1 VPSAGRLGDRAS
13 EGERSFGMITPFIEY
28 ELREGRYALRVGRLH
43 LSQSTFLILTA
54 IVVGVG
60 GGIGAVLFRALIG
73 GETYLAF
80 GIVGAQLAHAIGPLA
95 VVVQLAIGG
104 TIAVVLSSRFAP
116 EAKGHGVPEVME
128 AVALRGGVMRP
139 RVIAVKALAS
149 ATSIGFG
156 GSCGREGPIV
166 QIGSAIGSMIGGLAK
181 APAPIV
187 RTLVACGAA
196 AGISATFNAP
206 IGGVFFAAEVI
217 LGEFAPRSFAAIVV
231 ASVVAAVIGRAFLG
245 NHPSFNAAGFVL
257 VSPAELVFYAL
268 LGFVAAAW
276 ATGFV
281 RLLYFFEDTFERI
294 RIPVWVKGAGGFAA
308 VGVIGL
314 WFPQVFGVGYGSVQQ
329 VLDGHVAA
337 RHALALAALKP
348 LATSLTLAA
357 GGSGGIFAPSLFTG
371 AFLGDWFGR
380 VVHDA
385 FPLWTAPPAAYGL
398 VGMAAV
404 FAAAAEAPITAI
416 MIVFE
421 MSNDYTIILPL
432 MVCVVI
438 ATLLGRR
445 MLGATIYEM
454 KLLRRGIDWQRVRR
468 PRFLSRVQV
477 GTMERR
483 PPVVSNPHE
492 RLSALAQRLAGNDE
506 LAIPVCDDERF
517 VGIVRT
523 SDLAHAIGSGDG
535 NHTVETIVQTLPERL
550 YRQDTVER
558 AATLMAESAIPLLPV
573 IDERTQGL
581 VGIVTRRD
589 VLQAYRSV
597 VET

>member
-1 VPSAGRLGDRAS
+1 VPLLEFEFRGGRYSLRAGR
-13 EGERSFGMITPFIEY
+13 I
-28 ELREGRYALRVGRLH
+28 RV
-43 LSQSTFLILTA
+43 SQSTFLIA
-54 IVVGVG
+54 AAVVVGLG
-60 GGIGAVLFRALIG
+60 GGFGAVGFRALIDA
-73 GETYLAF
+73 ETYFAFALLGARLAALLGPF
-80 GIVGAQLAHAIGPLA
+80 GLI
-95 VVVQLAIGG
+95 VQLAIGG
-104 TIAVVLSSRFAP
+104 VIAVLIASKFAP
-116 EAKGHGVPEVME
+116 EARGHGVPEVME
-128 AVALRGGVMRP
+128 AVALRGGEMRP

-166 QIGSAIGSMIGGLAK
+166 QIGSAIGSVAGRLAR

-231 ASVVAAVIGRAFLG
+231 SSVVAAVIGRAFLG

-257 VSPAELVFYAL
+257 VSPAELVFYAC

-281 RLLYFFEDTFERI
+281 RLLYGCEDAFDALRW
-294 RIPVWVKGAGGFAA
+294 PAWVKGAVGFGL
-308 VGVIGL
+308 VGVVGI
-314 WFPQVFGVGYGSVQQ
+314 WFPQVFGVGYASVQQ

-348 LATSLTLAA
+348 LATSLTLGA

-371 AFLGDWFGR
+371 AFLGDSFGR
-380 VVHDA
+380 VVHDL
-385 FPLWTAPPAAYGL
+385 FPSWTAAPAAYGL

-421 MSNDYTIILPL
+421 MSGDYTIILPL

-438 ATLLGRR
+438 AAVLGRR
-445 MLGATIYEM
+445 FLGATIYER

-468 PRFLSRVQV
+468 PRFLSRVYV
-477 GTMERR
+477 GAIERQ
-483 PPVVSNPHE
+483 PPVVATPE
-492 RLSALAQRLAGNDE
+492 ESATDVARRLAGSDE
-506 LAIPVCDDERF
+506 LAVPVCKDGRF
-517 VGIVRT
+517 IGVVHA
-523 SDLAHAIGSGDG
+523 SDLAHAMATGEAGHAIA
-535 NHTVETIVQTLPERL
+535 TIVRASPAQLSPR
-550 YRQDTVER
+550 DSVER
-558 AATLMAESAIPLLPV
+558 AATLMADGAVPLLPV
-573 IDERTQGL
+573 VDDATNKLQ
-581 VGIVTRRD
+581 GIVTRRD
-589 VLQAYRSV
+589 VLQIYRSTV
-597 VET
+597 DV